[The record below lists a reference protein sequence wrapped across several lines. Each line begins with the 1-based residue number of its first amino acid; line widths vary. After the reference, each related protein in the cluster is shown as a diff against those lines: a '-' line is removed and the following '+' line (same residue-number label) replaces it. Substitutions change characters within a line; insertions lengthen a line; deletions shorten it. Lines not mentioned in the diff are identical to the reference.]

1 MRKKFITIFSLVF
14 LFICFIGIKVEAS
27 YAGDLYVTIKDNLG
41 NITYVDEQAFTVG
54 VNLKVNKYS
63 VSIGGQIFYH
73 YQNSDY
79 CKKFI
84 GLSETP
90 YSTSA
95 DISVGESIILS
106 EDKAWSNITYYI
118 VESIDVT
125 DLTGKF
131 FEFYY
136 LNPSSTYNSDIVS
149 GELFGYIQGVEFNNL
164 KVQKNVTEIEYLD
177 FYYND
182 TFVNTLYAFDGGGFN
197 HNPIY
202 ISGGALA
209 TSSRFIKFFY
219 DYAGEIKLTSLE
231 GSTINVPSNW
241 TASSSYG
248 RFYFNG
254 RGNTNDYPL
263 SDGIYFYEDSTID
276 SFQVGYSGNF
286 EGNFY
291 PLSNSIWFGSLG
303 IVGNS
308 AKLKIEIYDGRDV
321 SNQNLIQWFI
331 DINAIIVGGVYQ
343 QLLPNYSVTFNC
355 GKGDVNSSDE
365 IISSLTEIPELPS
378 CTREYYTFDGWYY
391 DDSYTEKVYEG
402 DPIYEDT
409 VIYAKYIC
417 IITDLTNT
425 TWELN
430 NTVARLGQVEYSI
443 QGSAV
448 FEDAIYNCEFNSLV
462 GRDQGN
468 IAEDGDCEVLIIL
481 STINDDYED
490 GFPGTF
496 LNPNGR
502 VIYNAYSD
510 EANVVPTTLSK
521 SSIGLSTI
529 TSITITG
536 GTDATNDSLIE
547 YVIDNFTEVKSYM
560 ISKGTYIANDEINL
574 SGLVS
579 PSSLSFTSNGAS
591 FTSMGSTG
599 TGMYYGDTTVYYNT
613 SDDGE
618 TFYWKWENENYKTI
632 MILNDQIVDESY
644 YNWFNLNYNFSS
656 NNYCINFVVKY
667 NGVELRQI
675 DPITNVTEIPG
686 NLPNP
691 DEDDY
696 LTFYDFKGW
705 YLDEAFTSGITEG
718 IQLGRDITLYAKLE
732 PISYTLSFVTN
743 TDLITLEPVVITPD
757 TLMAITTLP
766 VLSHDR
772 IDFLGWYYE
781 PIFETEVKEIDCLTK
796 DTIIYAKII
805 KKYLLAYETGL
816 EEFDSYKIDPI
827 YTDKIVIPEWNHPTF
842 GCEGWYH
849 DVDRLNKVNEEES
862 ITEDTIIYAKVLQDS
877 YNISFDSNGGTDV
890 ESITSTN
897 IFSKEDEPIPYKN
910 GYIFKGWFYDKHS
923 WNEPV
928 IYNDILTD
936 HITLYAKWEKQT
948 FNLVYT
954 TDGSPV
960 ESSVIGFIP
969 NPIPIS
975 IKDGYIFDGWY
986 YDQEYTNK
994 ALPGDEINEDTT
1006 VYAKFRL
1013 SYNGVID
1020 DITNGD
1026 SISMDTLEYILVFGA
1041 IAFILFKII
1050 RRR

>member
-1 MRKKFITIFSLVF
+1 MRKKFITIFFLIF

-54 VNLKVNKYS
+54 ANLKVNKYS
-63 VSIGGQIFYH
+63 VSIGGQVFYH

-95 DISVGESIILS
+95 DISVGESITLS

-149 GELFGYIQGVEFNNL
+149 GELFGYIQGVEFNYL
-164 KVQKNVTEIEYLD
+164 MVQKDETGIEYLD

-182 TFVNTLYAFDGGGFN
+182 TFVETLYAFDGGGFN

-219 DYAGEIKLTSLE
+219 DYAGEVELTSLE
-231 GSTINVPSNW
+231 GATVSISNALNISVNESFSFEAKINNSHTVYGVEVNIWNIVRFSFGDGINFISNGVGNLTSVSTYGTWRKENVANE
-241 TASSSYG
+241 SYTTL
-248 RFYFNG
+248 
-254 RGNTNDYPL
+254 GNTI
-263 SDGIYFYEDSTID
+263 SVQF
-276 SFQVGYSGNF
+276 VSGDDLTN
-286 EGNFY
+286 
-291 PLSNSIWFGSLG
+291 
-303 IVGNS
+303 
-308 AKLKIEIYDGRDV
+308 LK
-321 SNQNLIQWFI
+321 LIQWII
-331 DINAIIVGGVYQ
+331 DNECIVNGGVYQ
-343 QLLPNYSVTFNC
+343 QLLPNYSITFNS

-365 IISSLTEIPELPS
+365 IISSLIEIPELPS

-430 NTVARLGQVEYSI
+430 NTVARLGQVEYNI

-448 FEDAIYNCEFNSLV
+448 FEDATYNCDFNSLV

-490 GFPGTF
+490 AFPGTF
-496 LNPNGR
+496 INPTGR

-510 EANVVPTTLSK
+510 EANVAPTTLSK
-521 SSIGLSTI
+521 SSIGLSKI

-560 ISKGTYIANDEINL
+560 ISKGTYIVNDEIDL
-574 SGLVS
+574 SGLANAGAT
-579 PSSLSFTSNGAS
+579 SLSFTSNGAS

-632 MILNDQIVDESY
+632 TILNDQIVDESY
-644 YNWFNLNYNFSS
+644 YNWFNLNYNVSS
-656 NNYCINFVVKY
+656 NNYSINFVVKY
-667 NGVELRQI
+667 NGVDLRQI

-757 TLMAITTLP
+757 TLMAITSLP

-781 PIFETEVKEIDCLTK
+781 PIFETEVKETDCLTK

-849 DVDRLNKVNEEES
+849 DVDRLNKVNEEEY
-862 ITEDTIIYAKVLQDS
+862 ITEDTIIYAKLLQDS
-877 YNISFDSNGGTDV
+877 YSISFDSNGGTDV

-897 IFSKEDEPIPYKN
+897 IFSKVNEPIPYKK

-936 HITLYAKWEKQT
+936 HITLYAKWEK
-948 FNLVYT
+948 
-954 TDGSPV
+954 
-960 ESSVIGFIP
+960 
-969 NPIPIS
+969 
-975 IKDGYIFDGWY
+975 
-986 YDQEYTNK
+986 
-994 ALPGDEINEDTT
+994 
-1006 VYAKFRL
+1006 
-1013 SYNGVID
+1013 
-1020 DITNGD
+1020 
-1026 SISMDTLEYILVFGA
+1026 
-1041 IAFILFKII
+1041 
-1050 RRR
+1050 